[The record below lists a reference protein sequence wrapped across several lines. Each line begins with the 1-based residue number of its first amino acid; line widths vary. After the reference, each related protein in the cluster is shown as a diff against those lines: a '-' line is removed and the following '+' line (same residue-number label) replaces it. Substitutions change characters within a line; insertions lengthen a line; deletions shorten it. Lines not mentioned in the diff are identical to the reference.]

1 MIENL
6 MRRLAIDRMGSVR
19 TFDKDGRLHVDTTPI
34 SKANICGY
42 FGREIPNYEELGLK
56 PEQTYRLLRDPI
68 ELERGAATFN
78 GLPVLDEHPTN
89 TSRVTA
95 ADPQK
100 HITVGSTMRN
110 AIFED
115 PYLKNGLTIW
125 AGPLIEKIKSGQ
137 QRELSCGYDYDA
149 DMTPGTYKGEP
160 YDGRMTNICGNHVAL
175 VPNGRAGSDV
185 TVHDTAQGA
194 PIMAETKDKTGCDSQ
209 DNALRDILGEDAE
222 DDTIA
227 AIKKL
232 FTSSANDGDDDED
245 KATKPAEDG
254 DEDDDKE
261 GKKPSANDG
270 EEDGKATK
278 PAEDGD
284 EDDPKKKPA
293 EDDDED
299 KERER
304 KAATDSAIDRIVERR
319 LERERQRQ
327 RAANDARQLVRPLVG
342 EVHDLDNAAD
352 IYRYALSQQGM
363 ANDSLTGVNTPG
375 LRALVQA
382 RLDRQYPAS
391 PAPIANDSASLPFTP
406 PRQLG

>member
-1 MIENL
+1 ME
-6 MRRLAIDRMGSVR
+6 RLAIDRMGSVR
-19 TFDKDGRLHVDTTPI
+19 TFDKDGRLHVETTPI

-42 FGREIPNYEELGLK
+42 FGREIPRSEELGLK

-78 GLPVLDEHPTN
+78 GLPVLDDHPTN

-100 HITVGSTMRN
+100 HIVVGSTMRN

-125 AGPLIEKIKSGQ
+125 DGPLIEKIKSGQ

-160 YDGRMTNICGNHVAL
+160 YDGRMTNIRGNHVAL

-185 TVHDTAQGA
+185 IVHDTAQGA
-194 PIMAETKDKTGCDSQ
+194 PIMAETKDKAGCDSQ

-222 DDTIA
+222 DDTIN

-232 FTSSANDGDDDED
+232 FASSANDGDDDDD
-245 KATKPAEDG
+245 KKKKPAEDDDDADDGKPTAEDEG
-254 DEDDDKE
+254 DDTEKSAEDDD
-261 GKKPSANDG
+261 
-270 EEDGKATK
+270 EDG
-278 PAEDGD
+278 
-284 EDDPKKKPA
+284 PKKKPA
-293 EDDDED
+293 EDDDDED

-304 KAATDSAIDRIVERR
+304 KAATDSAINREVERQIK
-319 LERERQRQ
+319 LERQRQ

-342 EVHDLDNAAD
+342 EVHDLDSARQ

-375 LRALVQA
+375 LKALVEA
-382 RLDRQYPAS
+382 KINALHPTPS
-391 PAPIANDSASLPFTP
+391 APIANDSASLPFTP

>member
-1 MIENL
+1 ME
-6 MRRLAIDRMGSVR
+6 RLAIDRMGSVR
-19 TFDKDGRLHVDTTPI
+19 TFDKDGRLHVETTPI

-42 FGREIPNYEELGLK
+42 FGREIPRSEELGLK

-78 GLPVLDEHPTN
+78 GLPVLDDHPTN

-100 HITVGSTMRN
+100 HIVVGSTMRN

-125 AGPLIEKIKSGQ
+125 DGPLIEKIKSGQ

-160 YDGRMTNICGNHVAL
+160 YDGRMTNIRGNHVAL

-232 FTSSANDGDDDED
+232 FTSSANDNGDEEGDKAKKSAEDGDDTEGGKPAAKDEGD
-245 KATKPAEDG
+245 DTKKPAED
-254 DEDDDKE
+254 E
-261 GKKPSANDG
+261 
-270 EEDGKATK
+270 
-278 PAEDGD
+278 D

-304 KAATDSAIDRIVERR
+304 KAATDSDINRIVERR

-327 RAANDARQLVRPLVG
+327 RAANDARRDVRPLVG

-363 ANDSLTGVNTPG
+363 ANDSLVGVNTPG
-375 LRALVQA
+375 LKALVQA
-382 RLDRQYPAS
+382 KVDRQYPAS